1 MAAEPPAKTPKPRS
15 KFSIAIAK
23 LIAIAILVGIPVF
36 VALTSSSMPPEHPQ
50 SVGGKVFAFL
60 GTQQFALLFLLVTG
74 GYLLGKLQFAGVGL
88 GSTGATLI
96 LSLEVS
102 VWALAG
108 EGIHFEIASFASTM
122 FFNMFMFAV
131 GMKVGP
137 QFMSGMRRN
146 GFKFVVIAVIIPVV
160 SLGLSLALKYGAR
173 LPPGMAPGILA
184 GANTATPGLGAA
196 QTAYTSDRLIADPE
210 AVKAALG
217 NLSTSF
223 AFSYSITIVLF
234 VLLMKILPRL
244 FRRDA
249 PAEARAYIESAMGS
263 GAPLP
268 GEADAFL
275 VGTLPVATRSYA
287 LEKGEFIGHALGELK
302 RALPLV
308 AVERILRAGR
318 MLALSND
325 LRLQRGD
332 TVALFGTVPRLVD
345 AAPRFGP
352 EIDAPELR
360 ETKRQTVD
368 LVLNKPAAV
377 GKKLGELAQDIGHGV
392 YLNAMFRGGESIPF
406 GTEVIAEKGDVL
418 RVTAGQERIARLE
431 QDAGTVIRPSLGTDI
446 VTLGLGLAAGAL
458 LGAISVPAGPIKI
471 TLGPSV
477 GLLIIGIALSAFRTR
492 HPELGGPFPEP
503 ARKLL
508 EDLGLGVFVAILGL
522 TSGAGVIQAIESG
535 GVLTIVLGALLVGL
549 LPPLLAWIFG
559 LYVLKMNSALLLG
572 AVAGGTA
579 SAAGLNAGQEAA
591 ASTVPAIAYPVAFAI
606 GNVLLTLFSYGLAL
620 LD

>member
-1 MAAEPPAKTPKPRS
+1 MTAETPRPRS
-15 KFSIAIAK
+15 KSSILTAK
-23 LIAIAILVGIPVF
+23 LVAIGILVGIPVF
-36 VALTSSSMPPEHPQ
+36 VALTGSTVPPEHPN
-50 SVGGKVFAFL
+50 SVMGRLFVFL

-74 GYLLGKLQFAGVGL
+74 GYLLGKLQFGGVGL

-102 VWALAG
+102 VWALADQ
-108 EGIHFEIASFASTM
+108 GITFEIASFASTM

-137 QFMSGMRRN
+137 QFIAGMRRN
-146 GFKFVVIAVIIPVV
+146 GIKFVVIAVVIPVT
-160 SLGLSLALKYGAR
+160 SLALALAFRSAVGLA
-173 LPPGMAPGILA
+173 PGMAPGILS

-196 QTAYTSDRLIADPE
+196 QTAYTSGATSAEEIQ
-210 AVKAALG
+210 VTLG

-234 VLLMKILPRL
+234 VLMMKILPRV
-244 FRRDA
+244 FHRDA
-249 PAEARAYIESAMGS
+249 AAEARRYVEAEMGGS
-263 GAPLP
+263 APLP
-268 GEADAFL
+268 GEANAFL

-287 LEKGEFIGHALGELK
+287 LEGHEFVGRALGELK
-302 RALPLV
+302 RALPLI

-325 LRLQRGD
+325 LTLRRGD

-352 EIDAPELR
+352 EVDAPELR

-368 LVLNKPAAV
+368 LVVNKPAAL
-377 GKKLGELAQDIGHGV
+377 GKTLGELAQDVGHGV
-392 YLNAMFRGGESIPF
+392 YLNAMFRGGESVPF
-406 GTEVIAEKGDVL
+406 GIDTVAEKGDVL

-431 QDAGTVIRPSLGTDI
+431 QEAGTVVRPSLSTDI

-458 LGAISVPAGPIKI
+458 LGAISVPTGPIKL

-477 GLLIIGIALSAFRTR
+477 GLLIVGIALSAFRTR

-522 TSGAGVIQAIESG
+522 TSGAGVIQAIMTG
-535 GVLTIVLGALLVGL
+535 GVLTIVVGALVVGL
-549 LPPLLAWIFG
+549 IPPLLAWVIG
-559 LYVLKMNSALLLG
+559 LYLLRINSALLLG
-572 AVAGGTA
+572 AVAGGSA
-579 SAAGLNAGQEAA
+579 SAAGLNASQEAA
-591 ASTVPAIAYPVAFAI
+591 ASTVPAIAYPVAFAV
-606 GNVLLTLFSYGLAL
+606 GNILLTLFSYTLAL

>member
-15 KFSIAIAK
+15 KSAIVTAK
-23 LIAIAILVGIPVF
+23 LIAIAVLVGIPVF
-36 VALTSSSMPPEHPQ
+36 VALTGSTVPPEHPQ
-50 SVGGKVFAFL
+50 SIVGKVFAFL

-74 GYLLGKLQFAGVGL
+74 GYLLGKLQFGGVGL

-108 EGIHFEIASFASTM
+108 QGITFEIASFASTM

-137 QFMSGMRRN
+137 QFISGMRRN
-146 GFKFVVIAVIIPVV
+146 GIKFVVIAVIIPVS
-160 SLGLSLALKYGAR
+160 SLGLALAFKSGVGLA
-173 LPPGMAPGILA
+173 PGMAPGILS
-184 GANTATPGLGAA
+184 GGNTATPGLGAA
-196 QTAYTSDRLIADPE
+196 QTAYTSG
-210 AVKAALG
+210 AAGVDDIQATLG

-234 VLLMKILPRL
+234 VLMMKILPRV

-249 PAEARAYIESAMGS
+249 PAEARSYIESAMGGS
-263 GAPLP
+263 APLP
-268 GEADAFL
+268 GEANAFL

-287 LEKGEFIGHALGELK
+287 LEGREFVGRALGELK
-302 RALPLV
+302 RAIPLI

-325 LRLQRGD
+325 LTLQRGD

-352 EIDAPELR
+352 EVDAPELR

-368 LVLNKPAAV
+368 LVINKPGAM
-377 GKKLGELAQDIGHGV
+377 GKTLVELAQDIGHGV
-392 YLNAMFRGGESIPF
+392 YMNAMFRGGESIPY
-406 GTEVIAEKGDVL
+406 GADTAVEKGDVL

-431 QDAGTVIRPSLGTDI
+431 LEAGTVIRPSLSTDI

-458 LGAISVPAGPIKI
+458 LGAISVPTGPIKL

-477 GLLIIGIALSAFRTR
+477 GLLIVGIALSAFRTR

-522 TSGAGVIQAIESG
+522 TSGAGVIQAIMNG
-535 GVLTIVLGALLVGL
+535 GVLTIVVGALVVGMI
-549 LPPLLAWIFG
+549 PPLLAWVIG
-559 LYVLKMNSALLLG
+559 LYLLKMNSALLLG
-572 AVAGGTA
+572 AVAGGSA

-591 ASTVPAIAYPVAFAI
+591 ASTVPAIAYPVAFAV
-606 GNVLLTLFSYGLAL
+606 GNILLTLFSYGLAL